1 MDQMTASFTTNTAP
15 LTTQGLPLAGQIEQG
30 VVRGVLAKWM
40 KKILSKAEAIP
51 FHEVGGL

>member
-1 MDQMTASFTTNTAP
+1 MDQMTARFTTNTAP
-15 LTTQGLPLAGQIEQG
+15 LTTHDLPLAGKIEQS
-30 VVRGVLAKWM
+30 VVFGVLARWT